1 MTPNG
6 IASMSICRSLIP
18 LKPHENI
25 QMQLLNASRCAF
37 CTAGTHFEQ
46 HGAAQP
52 VSAGAAV
59 ALLSYLL
66 KAIKPWLYSIKI
78 IWIETHGIATILG
91 N

>member
-1 MTPNG
+1 MPADVHFAQQVHTFN
-6 IASMSICRSLIP
+6 SMGQHSLF
-18 LKPHENI
+18 L
-25 QMQLLNASRCAF
+25 CA
-37 CTAGTHFEQ
+37 AL
-46 HGAAQP
+46 
-52 VSAGAAV
+52 SAV